1 VRTYTISEAA
11 ELTGLT
17 RKAIARRVERG
28 SIRSLVRNGRRRI
41 PHSELLRAGLLA
53 GDEGEEP
60 EEVELEEFEPERL
73 LPHVRSRREPGG
85 VDPTSTLTALVREL
99 VDRLERQATEIA
111 TFRAVSAH
119 AENLRLENDLAELR
133 ARISELEGGPRRKEL
148 TQKAGE
154 APAGEAGPVGAQPR
168 RRPARRQEGIWLPP
182 GADSPRPV
190 APTAKSQAQL
200 EREAPLAPP
209 RQAVHPTPMER
220 RIFRRGTRLVVEVVF
235 LVAVAAGV
243 WLAEFEL
250 PVILGVMAFAWIV
263 VAAVEWMSWRQEH

>member
-41 PHSELLRAGLLA
+41 PHSELLRTGLLA
-53 GDEGEEP
+53 GDEVEEP
-60 EEVELEEFEPERL
+60 DELELEDFEPERL
-73 LPHVRSRREPGG
+73 LPHVRSRREPGR

-99 VDRLERQATEIA
+99 VDRLERQATELA
-111 TFRAVSAH
+111 TFRAISAH

-133 ARISELEGGPRRKEL
+133 ARLSRLEGEPRRREL

-154 APAGEAGPVGAQPR
+154 APVGPPPGAGTPPR
-168 RRPARRQEGIWLPP
+168 RGPGRRQEGIWLPP
-182 GADSPRPV
+182 GAGSPRAA
-190 APTAKSQAQL
+190 APPAKTQAQL
-200 EREAPLAPP
+200 EHEAMLAAG
-209 RQAVHPTPMER
+209 RQAVHPSGMER
-220 RIFRRGTRLVVEVVF
+220 RIFRRGTRLVLEVVF

-243 WLAEFEL
+243 WFADFEL